1 MELSGRRRCLAGDG
15 AEDQGAGD
23 RLLDRLRVAPFSP
36 FTGRRCRQ
44 ADEGQRQHLRSGNT
58 SRESRCLK
66 GGRLSLCLIGLRRP
80 SLPCRAFL
88 PV

>member
-1 MELSGRRRCLAGDG
+1 MELSGRRRCLAEDG

-23 RLLDRLRVAPFSP
+23 RLLDCLRVAPFSP

-44 ADEGQRQHLRSGNT
+44 ADEGQRQHLQLGIK
-58 SRESRCLK
+58 SRESYCLK
-66 GGRLSLCLIGLRRP
+66 GGRLSLCLPGRRCP